1 MALAHAR
8 PTFVH
13 FTRDAWVPEPLRAAM
28 RAWTPKTGISIA
40 FVNLM
45 RDLHRQGYD
54 LPADGVRD
62 VLEALW
68 RSVVIE
74 SELALTVIRPRGKYA
89 PLVEEYG
96 VVSRR
101 VVTTAGVNYIAND
114 FNDAASSADVSNF
127 DYHGLGTGTNAE
139 AVGDTTLQT
148 ELTTEY
154 TGNVRATGT
163 PSTPSANV
171 YRSVGTNTMDSG
183 TPAVTEHG
191 LFSAS
196 SSGTLLDRS
205 IFSAINLVGANGD
218 SLQSTYSITFT
229 AGS

>member
-1 MALAHAR
+1 MALAHTPPR
-8 PTFVH
+8 LLIY
-13 FTRDAWVPEPLRAAM
+13 TRDAWVPEPLRAAM
-28 RAWTPKTGISIA
+28 RAWTPKTGISWA
-40 FVNLM
+40 FINLM
-45 RDLHRQGYD
+45 RDLHRAGVQ

-74 SELALTVIRPRGKYA
+74 SELALVVMRGDTGA
-89 PLVEEYG
+89 IEDYG
-96 VVSRR
+96 VVSNR
-101 VVTTAGVNYIAND
+101 VVTTAGVNYIAAD
-114 FNDAASSADVSNF
+114 FNDGASDISSF
-127 DYHGLGTGTNAE
+127 DYHGLGTGGGAE
-139 AVGDTTLQT
+139 AVGDTTLTT

-163 PSTPSANV
+163 ASNPSANV

-196 SSGTLLDRS
+196 SAGTLLDRS
-205 IFSAINLVGANGD
+205 LFSAINLVGANGD
-218 SLQSTYSITFT
+218 SLQSTYSRTLT